1 MGDDAELHAMAS
13 VLQALSGLDDL
24 ARRRVLMWASDKF
37 ALTADQTTKSMAEGP
52 TGDHP
57 GTLPSIDVVGSGIS
71 DFASL
76 FDATSPQTEAQ
87 RVLVSAYW
95 IQTSGED
102 ESFTGY
108 AVQEQLRD
116 LGQSVSNVTRTLT
129 RLQNQRPTLVRQLQ
143 KRGKTKQARKIYR
156 VTKAG
161 IDAVT
166 AMIHGQV

>member
-1 MGDDAELHAMAS
+1 MDDDAELHAMAS
-13 VLQALSGLDDL
+13 ILDALSGLDDP
-24 ARRRVLMWASDKF
+24 ARRRVLMWANDKF
-37 ALTADQTTKSMAEGP
+37 ALTAY
-52 TGDHP
+52 
-57 GTLPSIDVVGSGIS
+57 GTSASLVEDPRSPAGESPSIDAVGIGMS
-71 DFASL
+71 DFAGL
-76 FDATSPQTEAQ
+76 FDATNPETEAQ

-95 IQTSGED
+95 IQTSGEED
-102 ESFTGY
+102 GFTGY

-129 RLQNQRPTLVRQLQ
+129 RLQNQRPALVRQLQ
-143 KRGKTKQARKIYR
+143 KRGKTKQARKVYR